1 MSGPSPNDQPAD
13 QPADQPNDQ
22 PADKASDVS
31 AWVGGSTDR
40 VGSLAAYFVDHSGR
54 YTHDAL
60 HQAARDGGFSP
71 EEIEAA
77 DARAAIALQAA
88 EAIRPTRTL
97 ARRVVLVVYGLVY
110 AAFAVALVTSTSL
123 YGAGVIAL
131 VILTI
136 VLGIALWSSFAW
148 INRRGRKT
156 VRPDGALATMLV
168 VPVVLLVAV
177 SGLCIATTRPFG
189 F

>member
-1 MSGPSPNDQPAD
+1 VSGPPLNDQPPDESA
-13 QPADQPNDQ
+13 PG
-22 PADKASDVS
+22 S
-31 AWVGGSTDR
+31 AWVGGSGDR
-40 VGSLAAYFVDHSGR
+40 VGSLAAYFVDHAGR
-54 YTHDAL
+54 FTPEAL

-77 DARAAIALQAA
+77 DARAVTALTAA
-88 EAIRPTRTL
+88 EATRPTRTL

-110 AAFAVALVTSTSL
+110 AAFAVALVTSSSL

-136 VLGIALWSSFAW
+136 VLGIALWVSLAW

-156 VRPDGALATMLV
+156 VNPDGALATMLV

-177 SGLCIATTRPFG
+177 SGLCVATTRPFG